1 MKKENPWYDIMRQEP
16 YKDVF
21 EFFFLVPFYYWAFFS
36 QDESLQENYISFEN
50 GYQL

>member
-16 YKDVF
+16 YKDIF
-21 EFFFLVPFYYWAFFS
+21 EFFFSGTILLLGIFP